1 MKNNDEFNMDPPRQN
16 SSLNTL
22 ANCKKRNTDYMFQL
36 IQSISLFIMFF
47 FQRNGKRVDLNLQV
61 LQVFTCTYNLQLNE
75 ILYTIDD
82 ETIYIK
88 S

>member
-1 MKNNDEFNMDPPRQN
+1 MKFNKDPHRQN

-22 ANCKKRNTDYMFQL
+22 ANCKKKNIDYMFKL
-36 IQSISLFIMFF
+36 IQSVSLFIMFII
-47 FQRNGKRVDLNLQV
+47 QRNGKRVGLNLQI
-61 LQVFTCTYNLQLNE
+61 LQVFTCTYPLQLNE
-75 ILYTIDD
+75 ILHTIND